1 MYICI
6 LMSELNNTAEVLTA
20 ADRPGLVHTAAQLSP
35 N

>member
-6 LMSELNNTAEVLTA
+6 LMSELNNTA